1 MVENRYAL
9 TGRVALVTGGSRS
22 IGRAIAVRLGG
33 AGASVAVNYCRAE
46 GQARSAVEEI
56 EAAGA
61 RALAVQADVS
71 DPRAVERMLEQVQA
85 ALGPVDI
92 LVNNA
97 GVLRRTPFLDIPL
110 EEWEWIMH
118 TNLRGYFLVA
128 QAVARR
134 MVAGDIKGCIVN
146 VSSSSARFATP
157 HLAHYAA
164 SKGGIT
170 MLTRAMAFELA
181 RYGIR
186 VNEVNPGLIETD
198 LNRADVQNPDW
209 LAGRLRGIPLGRV
222 GRPEDVAGAVLFLAS
237 HDAGL
242 MTGASVAIDG
252 GATIT

>member
-1 MVENRYAL
+1 MGENRYAL

-33 AGASVAVNYCRAE
+33 AGASVAVNYSRAE

-56 EAAGA
+56 EAAGVK
-61 RALAVQADVS
+61 ALAVQADVS
-71 DPRAVERMLEQVQA
+71 DPGAVERMLEQVQA
-85 ALGPVDI
+85 ALGPIDI

-110 EEWEWIMH
+110 EEWEWVMH

-134 MVAGDIKGCIVN
+134 MVAAGLKGCIVN

-157 HLAHYAA
+157 NLAHYAA

-198 LNRADVQNPDW
+198 INRKDVQNPEW

-252 GATIT
+252 GSTIT

>member
-9 TGRVALVTGGSRS
+9 AGRVALVTGGSRS

-33 AGASVAVNYCRAE
+33 AGASVAVNYCRAG
-46 GQARSAVEEI
+46 GQARS
-56 EAAGA
+56 
-61 RALAVQADVS
+61 AVQADVS
-71 DPRAVERMLEQVQA
+71 DPRAVERMLEQAQA

-146 VSSSSARFATP
+146 VSSSSARIATP
-157 HLAHYAA
+157 NLAHYAA

-252 GATIT
+252 GSTIT